1 MLLPLKMICFFCAI
15 FCALDLR
22 HFFHQ
27 NFFFSIEWA
36 NQSDCFKKNKRRSKL
51 LFKIFNQSLFPKFSA
66 FFLFTWWRAKKLQ
79 FSVRSVA
86 KISLSSCP
94 QKKIQKTSMFWE
106 KHKVNF
112 FSDPCLRKIVLFNY
126 SLQKPKMKKFLNYI
140 ILREKIGQLSSF
152 WEDP

>member
-1 MLLPLKMICFFCAI
+1 MLLPLKMICFF
-15 FCALDLR
+15 LR
-22 HFFHQ
+22 ISFIKISFFQ
-27 NFFFSIEWA
+27 LNGQINRIVS
-36 NQSDCFKKNKRRSKL
+36 KKDKRRSKL

-66 FFLFTWWRAKKLQ
+66 FLLFTWWRAKNLQ